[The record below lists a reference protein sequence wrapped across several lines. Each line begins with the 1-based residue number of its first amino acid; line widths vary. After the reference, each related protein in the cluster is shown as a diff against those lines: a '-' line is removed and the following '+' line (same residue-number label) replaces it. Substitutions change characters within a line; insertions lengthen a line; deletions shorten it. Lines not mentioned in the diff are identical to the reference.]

1 MNLFKLMATLGMDDT
16 EYKKGLDKAE
26 KGASSLKSKIVGL
39 GIGTAV
45 AGIGKAAVDAG
56 MNFEQA
62 MAGVAGTMGITSDE
76 IAKGNESFE
85 KLKKAAKD
93 AGATTKFSAS
103 EAAEGLGYMALAGL
117 NAEQSVTLLPK
128 VLDAAAASG
137 MDLASASDLV
147 TDGMSALG
155 ISVDGAGEF
164 MDKITKTSQKSNTS
178 FAQLGDALLTVGG
191 TAKVLKGGVT
201 EANTALGILADNG
214 IKGAEGG
221 TALRNVILSLSSPT
235 DKSSKLMK
243 KLGLNVF
250 DSSGKM
256 RNMQDI
262 LNDLNKIL
270 GKMTDQER
278 TKALSTMFNKVDLK
292 SVNALLANSTDRWT
306 ELSAA
311 IDDSKGVTEETAK
324 TMNDTLKGKLT
335 EMGSALEG
343 LGIAFYEKIEQ
354 PLKDG
359 VKFLTDLFS
368 KLIDLLSSG
377 KLDKQLAL
385 IGSAIGGIVA
395 YLAVIKTM
403 AIISKLS
410 SAIGVIVNV
419 VKSVKSLQGA
429 IALLNAV
436 MAANPI
442 GMVAMVIGTLVSAF
456 IYLWTTSEGF
466 RNFWIGLWNKIKE
479 IVDFAGGWIY
489 DFFKN
494 TLPNSINNA
503 IEYIKGIPERLA
515 NFFEKLKTDIKTF
528 FTNLW
533 EWIKT
538 KAKEKW
544 TQFTEF
550 IKQIPQ
556 KLREIG
562 IEIGTNIGN
571 FIKNIWNFF
580 TVSIPAIYNNIIKW
594 FKELPGEIWK
604 WLKNAFYATVKWGY
618 DMMVEADKS
627 AREFVDNVI
636 KWFKEL
642 PTKVKNWFTEVIKK
656 VINWKDDM
664 VKKAKETG
672 SEFTKWLKDSLKNL
686 PKDMMNIGKDIV
698 NGVWQGI
705 KNAKEWFTSS
715 VKGFFGGIV
724 DGVKSTLGIHSPS
737 RVFRDEVGQWIPAG
751 VEVGVKREMPNLKR
765 SLDDEFSELSNMSI
779 ESPEL
784 NIYKAQE
791 DFMGKLKKI
800 KIEIPLEVD
809 GREFTRVAVAPFQDE
824 LQEYKKTHDTKY
836 RFI

>member
-1 MNLFKLMATLGMDDT
+1 MNLFKLMATLGIDDS
-16 EYKKGLDKAE
+16 EYKQGLDKAE
-26 KGASSLKSKIVGL
+26 KGAKSLKATITKL
-39 GIGTAV
+39 GIGTTV
-45 AGIGKAAVDAG
+45 AGIGKKALDVG

-62 MAGVAGTMGITSDE
+62 MAGVAGTMGLTAEE
-76 IAKGNESFE
+76 INNGSESFE
-85 KLKKAAKD
+85 KLKQAAKQ

-117 NAEQSVTLLPK
+117 DADESISLLPK
-128 VLDAAAASG
+128 VLNAASASG
-137 MDLASASDLV
+137 MDLASASDLI

-155 ISVDGAGEF
+155 ISVDGAGGF
-164 MDKITKTSQKSNTS
+164 IDKITKTSQKSNTS

-191 TAKVLKGGVT
+191 TARVLKGGVT

-221 TALRNVILSLSSPT
+221 TALRNIILSLSSPT
-235 DKSSKLMK
+235 DKSAKLMK

-270 GKMTDQER
+270 GKMTDEER

-292 SVNALLANSTDRWT
+292 SVNALLSNSTDRWT
-306 ELSAA
+306 ELSQA
-311 IDDSKGVTEETAK
+311 IDDSNGATEKTAE
-324 TMNDTLKGKLT
+324 TMNNTLKGRLT
-335 EMGSALEG
+335 EMKSALEG
-343 LGIAFYEKIEQ
+343 LGIAFYEKVEQ
-354 PLKDG
+354 PLKNG
-359 VKFLTDLFS
+359 VEFLTGLFS
-368 KLIDLLSSG
+368 KLIDLLASG

-385 IGSAIGGIVA
+385 IGSAIGGIVT

-442 GMVAMVIGTLVSAF
+442 GLVAVALGTLVAGF

-466 RNFWIGLWNKIKE
+466 RNFWIGLWDKLKE
-479 IVDFAGGWIY
+479 IVNFAGGWIS

-494 TLPNSINNA
+494 TLPNAINNA
-503 IEYIKGIPERLA
+503 IEYIKSLPERLA
-515 NFFEKLKTDIKTF
+515 NFFEKLKTDIQTF
-528 FTNLW
+528 FANLW

-538 KAKEKW
+538 KAIEKW

-571 FIKNIWNFF
+571 FIKDIWNFF
-580 TVSIPAIYNNIIKW
+580 TVSIPAIYNKIIEW
-594 FKELPGEIWK
+594 FKKLPGEIWK
-604 WLKNAFYATVKWGY
+604 WLQNAFYATVKWGY
-618 DMMVEADKS
+618 DMLVEADKT
-627 AREFVDNVI
+627 AREFINNVI

-642 PTKVKNWFTEVIKK
+642 PGKIKNWFNEVIKK
-656 VINWKDDM
+656 VIGWKDDM

-672 SEFTKWLKDSLKNL
+672 NEFTKWLKDSLKNL
-686 PKDMMNIGKDIV
+686 PKDMMNIGRDIV
-698 NGVWQGI
+698 QGVWQGI

-765 SLDDEFSELSNMSI
+765 TLDNEFSELSNLEI
-779 ESPEL
+779 DSPEL

-791 DFMGKLKKI
+791 DFIGQLKKI
-800 KIEIPLEVD
+800 EIKIPLEVD
-809 GREFTRVAVAPFQDE
+809 GRELTRVAVAPFQDE
-824 LQEYKKTHDTKY
+824 LTDYNKTHNTKY